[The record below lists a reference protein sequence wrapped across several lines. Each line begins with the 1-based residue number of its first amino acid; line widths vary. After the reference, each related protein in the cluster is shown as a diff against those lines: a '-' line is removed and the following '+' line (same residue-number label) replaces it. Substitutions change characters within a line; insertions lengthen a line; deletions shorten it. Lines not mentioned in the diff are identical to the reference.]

1 LRKVSKVK
9 FPKKTHNCGTL
20 RIDDVGKQ
28 VVLAGWVHR
37 RRDHGGLI
45 FIDLRDRS
53 GLVQTVVTPDCSE
66 AFKIAQ
72 KLRSEYVIEVKG
84 QVRARP
90 PGTVNPDLPTGEVEV
105 EVEQIYLVNKS
116 KTPPFEL
123 DQTVDET
130 LRLRYRY
137 LDLRRPEMVENL
149 TVRHKIVNCIR
160 SYLDKQGF
168 LEIETPIL
176 TKSTPEGARDFLVPS
191 RLQPGHFYALPQ
203 SPQLFKQILMIS
215 GLEKYYQI
223 ARCFRDEDL
232 RADRQLEHTQVDIE
246 MSFVDRDD
254 ILTLVEGLLQ
264 EVFKTL
270 NINIKTPFL
279 RLSYEEAMARYGT
292 DKPDLRFDL
301 QIQDVSSVFANT
313 EFKVFKQVLD
323 SEGVIRCLKAPGG
336 ASFSRAKIDELVLLA
351 QKHGAKGLAWLEVAK
366 DDSLKS
372 PIAKFLSDQEKK
384 NLIKFCKAKEG
395 DLLLIVADK
404 LEIASVSLGVL
415 RLKLA
420 RELDLIQEN
429 EFKLLWIVDFP
440 LFEWDE
446 EEEKLKSHHH
456 PFTMPT
462 LDSLDLLEKNPLA
475 AKAYAYDI
483 IINGIEIGGGSL
495 RIYDPQLQTRIF
507 NLLGLSKEEAK
518 DKFGFLLEAFNY
530 GAPPHGG
537 IALGLDRLIMIL
549 LGRATIRDVIAFP
562 KTQTGSDLMTGAPD
576 RVTPKQ
582 LKELHIKMR

>member
-1 LRKVSKVK
+1 LEKVSEIK
-9 FPKKTHNCGTL
+9 FPKKTHDCGIL
-20 RIDDVGKQ
+20 RVSDIGKQ

-53 GLVQTVVTPDCSE
+53 GLVQTVVTPDCPE

-72 KLRSEYVIEVKG
+72 RLRSEYVVEVKG
-84 QVRARP
+84 RVRKRP

-123 DQTVDET
+123 DQTVEET

-149 TVRHKIVNCIR
+149 TMRHKVVSCIR
-160 SYLDKQGF
+160 SFLNKQGF

-246 MSFVDRDD
+246 MSFIERDD
-254 ILTLVEGLLQ
+254 IITLVEGLLQ
-264 EVFKTL
+264 EIFKV
-270 NINIKTPFL
+270 INVDIKIPFP
-279 RLSYEEAMARYGT
+279 RLSYEEAMAKYGT
-292 DKPDLRFDL
+292 DKPDLRFNM
-301 QIQDVSSVFANT
+301 QIQDVSKVFANT
-313 EFKVFKQVLD
+313 KFKIFKQVLD
-323 SEGVIRCLKAPGG
+323 SDGVIRCLKVPKG
-336 ASFSRAKIDELVLLA
+336 ASFSRAKIDELIALA
-351 QKHGAKGLAWLEVAK
+351 QKHGAKGLAWLGLAEDGA
-366 DDSLKS
+366 LKS
-372 PIAKFLSDQEKK
+372 PIAKFLSDREKE
-384 NLIKFCKAKEG
+384 NLIKSCQAKEG

-404 LEIASVSLGVL
+404 LEIASIPLGIL

-420 RELDLIQEN
+420 HELGLISES
-429 EFKLLWIVDFP
+429 EFKLLWIIDFP

-446 EEEKLKSHHH
+446 EEKRLKSHHH

-462 LDSLDLLEKNPLA
+462 LDSLGLLERDPLA

-483 IINGIEIGGGSL
+483 VINGVEIGGGSL
-495 RIYDPQLQTRIF
+495 RIYDPQLQTKIF

-518 DKFGFLLEAFNY
+518 NKFGFLLEAFEY

-576 RVTPKQ
+576 TVAPEQ
-582 LKELHIKMR
+582 LKELHIRMR